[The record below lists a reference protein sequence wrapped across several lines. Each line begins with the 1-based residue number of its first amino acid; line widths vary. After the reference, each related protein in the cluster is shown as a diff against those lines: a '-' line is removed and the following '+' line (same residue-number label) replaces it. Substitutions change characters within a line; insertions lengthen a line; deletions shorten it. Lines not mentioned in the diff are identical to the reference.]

1 MEEPDERDASGSVS
15 ESTVTVREH
24 LVDDSGVSVSKDRV
38 VQTSLSEDVGRGDGG
53 DGACNGGGED
63 IMVEVLGSDVY
74 FDGVCTHRTAGN
86 LDGVSTGGE
95 EPSSVE
101 RDGADVGMESEGV
114 SGVGESIK
122 GTSQEGVEGNERGV
136 DVMILDNDARVDDS
150 SAVAGHVDR
159 ETEAAHAEEE
169 NTGSKEAMVVDTDN
183 LVHNSSDDEALN
195 DEEPQKVEF
204 HSEQS
209 KNSPTENGFGEDL
222 VHTDGGSQEASIS
235 DGEESLEKGTG
246 QRCVEEEQI
255 VDAPVDLQGTGLGVS
270 DVDARNSVMKTSSA
284 DGTENATE
292 KDPNMLPDK
301 SLNPEAISQSEGS
314 DKDLSNLERDESCI
328 VETEHG
334 DMGKN
339 DHVDDQNQVSGG
351 GELPNSNLT
360 HEKKISGNQKHDLC
374 VGVEV
379 PEIAARTLDSE
390 NLDQSTASPGDV
402 VNSDPS
408 VVVTEH
414 VMSTDSISLSQ
425 PNHDAEEDVATENDG
440 KVLAPSIEVSAEN
453 EQNLMVQIE
462 GRNMEPDPQSNGQGG
477 GTCTELEENAVMD
490 NNLAN
495 FETVEEM
502 EVDHKFNANQIGL
515 HGEEEDEDVTG
526 IEDDDDQLESSVQ
539 LHQARYHLPSENE
552 GDFSVSDLVWGK
564 VRSHPWWPGQIF
576 DPSDSSDQAM
586 KYYKK
591 DFYLVAYFGDRTFAW
606 NEMSHLKPFRTHFSQ
621 EEMQSHSEA
630 FQNSVECAL
639 EEVSRRAELGLA
651 CACTPKEAYDMIKC
665 QIIENAGIREESSR
679 RYGVDKSA
687 SATSF
692 EPVKLIEYIRD
703 LAKFP
708 SDGSD
713 RLELVIAKAQLTAF
727 YRLKG
732 YCGLPQFQFGG
743 LPQFQFCG
751 GLADSE
757 LDSLDIEMQSSDFV
771 HHAAPCQD
779 DAQASPSKE
788 NVEVRS
794 SYHKRKHN
802 LKDGLYPKKK
812 EKSLYELMGENF
824 DNVDGENWSD
834 ARTSTLVSP
843 SCKRRKTVEHPI
855 DGSGAPDGR
864 KTISVAKVSGT
875 ASLKQS
881 FKIGDCIRRVA
892 SQLTGTPPIIKSTSE
907 RFQKPDGSFDGNALH
922 ESDVFLQ
929 NFDEAQRGRVNFPP
943 EYSSLDELLD
953 QLQLVASDP
962 MKEYSSLNVIVS
974 FFTDFRDSL
983 ILRQHPGIEEALE
996 RNGGKRKAQFTSI
1009 VASPQT
1015 FEFEDMSDTYWTDRV
1030 IQNGTEVQLPRKNR
1044 KRDYQLAVAEPEK
1057 ALQGSRRPYKKR
1069 HPAGNHAITAE
1080 KVTSSVYQ
1088 PSPAELVMN
1097 FSEVDSVPS
1106 EKTLN
1111 NMFRRFGPLRESE
1124 TEVDREG
1131 GRARVVFK
1139 KSSDAEIAY
1148 SSAGRFSIFGPRL
1161 VNYQLSYTPSTL
1173 FKASPIP
1180 RLQDQ
1185 EMHLDLSSTQFQE
1198 MQLDLSS
1205 FHDHEMQLDLSS
1217 IHDQDMQ
1224 LDLSTIGYQE
1234 MESVLGSH
1242 HDQESKPNYTAHL
1255 GEMQADFSTIHYD
1268 RQSDLSAMHNQE
1280 LHPVY
1285 ASNQVTQS
1293 GQVTS
1298 QDQELHH
1305 NFTSDQLGEMQADH
1319 TLTPPHHEEPA
1330 VSASDP
1336 EQNMPPVFATIKEEK
1351 TQPAM
1356 TTFQEESQS
1365 MLGIIQEQET
1375 HTILDTA
1382 QLGRMQADL
1391 NPTHHERQTVPATSL
1406 EHETQPVFAMI
1417 QEGTQ
1422 PVVATNQEQEDVAN
1436 TGTNTVHHK
1445 EQQPVPSIPQEQ
1457 DMQPVVATVQEN
1469 EIVPVLTSTQDHERE
1484 PVTTSEELLGEPVP
1498 ATTEGQAQ
1506 RVLGTM
1512 NGHED
1517 DDALGT
1523 KEPEAQSVTPATHE
1537 EEDTQQ
1543 VVLMGEEA
1551 QEETQVA
1558 SSFTKGQ
1565 ETQVLD
1571 GTEGQETQVL
1581 DTTEEQETQVLDTT
1595 EEQETQVLDT
1605 TEEQETQVLDTT
1617 EGPETQVLDTTE
1629 GQETQVLDSTE
1640 GQETQ
1645 VLDSTEGQETQVLDS
1660 TEGQETQV
1668 LDSMAGHESEHDLG
1682 ANEQATQSVVVADE
1696 EDDTEPIVSAG
1707 EEAQEETQPILASTQ
1722 ELETEPDHT
1731 SAQELEHDEEAMPGQ
1746 ELRPDQVRTEEEHEV
1761 PDSLTS
1767 QMQCDNEKN
1776 QVQVVQNSNNANQ
1789 EQEEQ
1794 PGNNKNPEQEMRQ
1807 DIPTNQESEMQ
1818 HYIPTDQEQEKHCD
1832 NAADKEEEKQVGNA
1846 ADQVQD
1852 MQCDDVMSQE
1862 QEMQCDN
1869 PISQDQEMKCDN
1881 ATSQD
1886 QEMQCDNSKSQE
1898 QEKQLGNAT
1907 SLEQEMECD
1916 NEADKEYVV
1925 QSGEAASQEQDAQS
1939 DREQELQVN
1948 QDSANQEQEKIPNFG
1963 TQEQDIPSSVD
1974 KPPAL
1979 VQAMEPDCAAVPDS
1993 GTHTDSVPTK
2003 DQERQLG
2010 ISSLGKKT
2018 D

>member
-38 VQTSLSEDVGRGDGG
+38 QSSLSEDVGRGDGA

-86 LDGVSTGGE
+86 LDVVSTGGE
-95 EPSSVE
+95 EPPSVV
-101 RDGADVGMESEGV
+101 RDGHLESEGV
-114 SGVGESIK
+114 SVVGESIK
-122 GTSQEGVEGNERGV
+122 GTSQEGVEGDERGV

-150 SAVAGHVDR
+150 SAVDR
-159 ETEAAHAEEE
+159 QTEAAHVEEE

-195 DEEPQKVEF
+195 DEEPQKVEVL
-204 HSEQS
+204 SEQS

-235 DGEESLEKGTG
+235 DGDESLEKGKG
-246 QRCVEEEQI
+246 QRSVEEEQI
-255 VDAPVDLQGTGLGVS
+255 FDAPVDLQGTGLGVS
-270 DVDARNSVMKTSSA
+270 DVDARNSGIKTSSA
-284 DGTENATE
+284 DSTENSNSQGQDATE
-292 KDPNMLPDK
+292 MDPNMLPDK
-301 SLNPEAISQSEGS
+301 SWNPEVISQSEGS

-339 DHVDDQNQVSGG
+339 DHMDGQNQVSGG
-351 GELPNSNLT
+351 GELPNSSLT
-360 HEKKISGNQKHDLC
+360 HGKKISGDEKLGLC

-379 PEIAARTLDSE
+379 PEIAAQTLDSE
-390 NLDQSTASPGDV
+390 NLDRSIASPGDV

-414 VMSTDSISLSQ
+414 MRSTDSISLSQ
-425 PNHDAEEDVATENDG
+425 PNHDAEEDVATENHG
-440 KVLAPSIEVSAEN
+440 EVLAPSIEVSAEN

-462 GRNMEPDPQSNGQGG
+462 GRNMEPASQSNGQEG
-477 GTCTELEENAVMD
+477 GTCIELEENAVMD
-490 NNLAN
+490 HNLAN

-502 EVDHKFNANQIGL
+502 EVDHKFNANQMGL
-515 HGEEEDEDVTG
+515 HGEEEDGDVTG

-539 LHQARYHLPSENE
+539 LHQACYHLPSENE

-606 NEMSHLKPFRTHFSQ
+606 NEVSHLKPFRTHFSQ

-651 CACTPKEAYDMIKC
+651 CACTPKEAYDMVKC

-692 EPVKLIEYIRD
+692 EPAKLIEYIRD

-751 GLADSE
+751 GLADNE
-757 LDSLDIEMQSSDFV
+757 LDSLGIEMQSSDFD

-788 NVEVRS
+788 NVEVRSS

-824 DNVDGENWSD
+824 DNIDGENWSD

-892 SQLTGTPPIIKSTSE
+892 SQLTGTPPIKSTCE

-929 NFDEAQRGRVNFPP
+929 NFDDAQRGKVNFPP

-962 MKEYSSLNVIVS
+962 MKEYSFLNVIVS

-1044 KRDYQLAVAEPEK
+1044 KRDYQLVAEPEK

-1069 HPAGNHAITAE
+1069 HPAGNHAMTAE

-1185 EMHLDLSSTQFQE
+1185 EMHLDLSTAQFQE

-1242 HDQESKPNYTAHL
+1242 HDQESKPHYTAHL
-1255 GEMQADFSTIHYD
+1255 GEMQADFSTIQYD

-1280 LHPVY
+1280 LHPVF
-1285 ASNQVTQS
+1285 ASNQETQS

-1319 TLTPPHHEEPA
+1319 TLTPPHHDEPP

-1351 TQPAM
+1351 TQPAI

-1365 MLGIIQEQET
+1365 VLGIIQEQET

-1406 EHETQPVFAMI
+1406 EHEMQPV
-1417 QEGTQ
+1417 TS
-1422 PVVATNQEQEDVAN
+1422 QEQEDVAN
-1436 TGTNTVHHK
+1436 TGTTTVHH
-1445 EQQPVPSIPQEQ
+1445 QQPVPSIPQEQ

-1469 EIVPVLTSTQDHERE
+1469 EMVPVTSTQDHERE
-1484 PVTTSEELLGEPVP
+1484 PETASEELLGEPVP
-1498 ATTEGQAQ
+1498 AIKEGQETQ
-1506 RVLGTM
+1506 RFLGTM
-1512 NGHED
+1512 NGHEE

-1523 KEPEAQSVTPATHE
+1523 KEQEAQSVTPATHE

-1543 VVLMGEEA
+1543 VVLTGEEA

-1558 SSFTKGQ
+1558 PGF
-1565 ETQVLD
+1565 
-1571 GTEGQETQVL
+1571 
-1581 DTTEEQETQVLDTT
+1581 
-1595 EEQETQVLDT
+1595 
-1605 TEEQETQVLDTT
+1605 
-1617 EGPETQVLDTTE
+1617 TE

-1645 VLDSTEGQETQVLDS
+1645 VLDTTEGQETQVLDTTEGQETQVLDS
-1660 TEGQETQV
+1660 AEGQETQV
-1668 LDSMAGHESEHDLG
+1668 IDSMEGHESEHDLG
-1682 ANEQATQSVVVADE
+1682 ANEQASLSVVVADE
-1696 EDDTEPIVSAG
+1696 QDDAQPLVSAG
-1707 EEAQEETQPILASTQ
+1707 EEAQEETQPIHAST
-1722 ELETEPDHT
+1722 
-1731 SAQELEHDEEAMPGQ
+1731 QELEHDEEAMQGQ
-1746 ELRPDQVRTEEEHEV
+1746 ELQPDQVTTEEEHEV

-1767 QMQCDNEKN
+1767 QVRDESKHATELEQDLLPDITNEVPRVQCDNDKN

-1794 PGNNKNPEQEMRQ
+1794 PGNNKNLELEMQ
-1807 DIPTNQESEMQ
+1807 HDVPTNQEQEMQ
-1818 HYIPTDQEQEKHCD
+1818 HYIPTDQEQEKQCD
-1832 NAADKEEEKQVGNA
+1832 NAADKEEKQVDNA
-1846 ADQVQD
+1846 VDQVQD
-1852 MQCDDVMSQE
+1852 MQCDDVTSQE
-1862 QEMQCDN
+1862 QDMQCDN
-1869 PISQDQEMKCDN
+1869 PTSQDQEMKCDN
-1881 ATSQD
+1881 AMSQD
-1886 QEMQCDNSKSQE
+1886 QEMQCDNSTSQE

-1916 NEADKEYVV
+1916 SEADKEHVV
-1925 QSGEAASQEQDAQS
+1925 QSGEAVSHEQDAQS
-1939 DREQELQVN
+1939 DHEQELQAN
-1948 QDSANQEQEKIPNFG
+1948 HDSTNQEQEKIPNFD
-1963 TQEQDIPSSVD
+1963 TQEQDIESDVE
-1974 KPPAL
+1974 KHPAQ
-1979 VQAMEPDCAAVPDS
+1979 VQVMEPDCAVVPGSD
-1993 GTHTDSVPTK
+1993 THTDSVTTK
-2003 DQERQLG
+2003 DQKMQLG